1 MDLLDP
7 WVGKVVLMAVVDLS
21 VVVYFSV
28 VLDFSNLGVTVCF
41 VVVAALMGCLLCS
54 SRA

>member
-7 WVGKVVLMAVVDLS
+7 WVGKVVLVAVVDPS

-28 VLDFSNLGVTVCF
+28 VVDFSNQDVSVCF
-41 VVVAALMGCLLCS
+41 VVVVLMGCLLCS